1 MFCPNIYLKS
11 VTDDFNSVVV
21 ALGGNPLTDD
31 EFKSAEL
38 RKQRTGLDKSAAAMA
53 YLMFD
58 RNNGYPVSMAPNG
71 KKSIL
76 FQQLE
81 ERFGREEAIRIK
93 STIYDIGENKVVDKL
108 DDMTDVNGEPLMEY
122 VLQQKNTASRFGR
135 FSTESTLGESTIELN
150 QGKAVSSVK
159 IMSEMVSK
167 KLFSPR
173 NTRLA
178 DILTRHDIP
187 IRFDNLPGREVARAI
202 ELKDGGTVIV
212 IDQANAAAVSNQF
225 LADTILHEIIHAC
238 TVKAINTPVTEI
250 EKKFTRSNRE
260 VFKLLDKAFPKDQY
274 SRYDVEGGYYILK
287 NEKEFAAVYLT
298 DRNARLMMLQKA
310 MEVDKKRPMLIR
322 ALRNFI
328 NAFTKFLVN
337 KELFKDNVQKLQE
350 YEKVVND
357 YLVSMPTIDKGNIA
371 LDKALKIVYD
381 NIDEET
387 LANEQLI
394 LQERLIDAQIEV
406 LEYNPML
413 NVNVTS
419 SSQTSNSN
427 NKIRSKFSDIA
438 DALTSR
444 LLSVK
449 VSDLPQEYKVRQ
461 QEILEAQIQQF
472 RSNQMSSFAVISS
485 LLSQIKPQIKE
496 DLNAI
501 KAVYRDGTRISPTV
515 YMYQRHDNFGT
526 YQKVLQDIQEL
537 LIEPGIMSLLVAD
550 LNNNGQQI
558 QATELIN
565 RLKTNIADCISI
577 THEGETYM
585 KSIKGMIVKDLLQK
599 IGQATHSPTMGKYL
613 DELEKIGYDTSA
625 WFLYAGSADKAKDD
639 GLRALA
645 YMVNKA
651 LNKADRKSNALSIK
665 LLVLLDKLKA
675 GESVQ
680 DLYELDDKGKTT
692 GYMVR
697 KRNYGLFYKDYNEFL
712 ANLNLGKVGYTDSNG
727 ITKYIKNV
735 LDPKNRIAPD
745 DEEDRIIWNLA
756 KIQWLSKRADKKY
769 LPKYYEAYSK
779 LSYLAAEKR
788 EAIQSKIRILR
799 ANVTDENGNFHMEDM
814 TPDDYRK
821 YKQYIQERRIL
832 TGDYDING
840 HKKDRGSVAW
850 KIAKEL
856 QQLNEDLYGD
866 KNADYTYDEERWN
879 SDRNSFIAK
888 KVREGMSEQQAR
900 EMFDSRASKRRLKK
914 NKEGKSL
921 LFEQINK
928 EFKERTGI
936 DRDSIRYDQNGQYQK
951 NKEEIQN
958 LLSPYFDANLG
969 EYSSDMVPAAIQE
982 RVKELEQQNRD
993 IKRAAA
999 SNPSIAEY
1007 NKIYQEI
1014 FQKYATSAPTQAYI
1028 QMKQEYE
1035 AVKYANFAQQVEEED
1050 FFMDDLDDLFDPF
1063 VEATEYVTAFWD
1075 DGTTITQRYRWF
1087 NAIKP
1092 LPEYEDEFVEY
1103 LPGDQYIINDNAQ
1116 SLLNPHFDES
1126 ENMSMVPR
1134 LDYDNGRYDNSTAYN
1149 KIINSP
1155 ELNALYVAVH
1165 DAIQESNEQFK
1176 NKQWHDDYL
1185 LPQMTGSYYKRL
1197 KNQESKAHAS
1207 WEYLKDTFGILEQQ
1221 NTEFGMSLQN
1231 ALNNVDELG
1240 EAIMSQEYSGG
1251 SNVSARRPNGRQ
1263 LNIIPQYYTKK
1274 LEDPSQISADL
1285 IGIVC
1290 EYYRQAYRYSE
1301 KQSIKDSCE
1310 AIVDMMEDREYESSN
1325 RFSAKRKSKKSTSTK
1340 GSDSNTFKVAR
1351 KFLDMNLYNIRN
1363 QRYEYN
1369 VFGYDI
1375 NLGKAAS
1382 LFRTFT
1388 VALNLGM
1395 NIAVAATGFF
1405 TASYAHIINSIVGV
1419 KYGVKESHQAGV
1431 EVMWHMLENG
1441 MGAKYIGDK
1450 TTKDK
1455 VMLLAELYNLSSQGT
1470 RKYEHSN
1477 RNRTVNVLWDNWCF
1491 GMLTSQDF
1499 IIKSQIMVSTLMSF
1513 RYYNGHFI
1521 TREDLLNNM
1530 YNATPEEYTKEL
1542 AKWEDAD
1549 SVYSAMYVDGY
1560 HIEIEDKYKN
1570 AYKEVENVLHN
1581 RIQKYSESADGMAT
1595 ETQKAAITTNF
1606 LGAAVLTH
1614 RQYLPLMLT
1623 ERFGEMVWDMD
1634 TQQYTGGIA
1643 RTGFHYLFN
1652 ILGMFVKD
1660 LIVSHSLEKSINN
1673 YKTKYDQYFNDYSTI
1688 ESAAISNAH
1697 KQHLKQIISEQLVF
1711 WGFITPV
1718 VGLLAALADDDDN
1731 KDKLALQLAVYI
1743 ARRTQ
1748 WETYTPYRFEDLF
1761 NNIKTVSA
1769 QTGTIDKIGS
1779 LGTQVVKYI
1788 TPSASLYDTFLGSG
1802 SQRNINDDIIQRGV
1816 YKDWTR
1822 FDKAFFQMFP
1832 IHNLYEQWYGSKDK
1846 RKYYENQIMN
1856 K

>member
-1 MFCPNIYLKS
+1 MVCPNIHLKS
-11 VTDDFNSVVV
+11 VTDDFNSIVQ
-21 ALGGNPLTDD
+21 ALGGTPLTDD
-31 EFKSAEL
+31 EFRSAEL
-38 RKQRTGLDKSAAAMA
+38 RMQRSGLDKSAVAMA
-53 YLMFD
+53 YKMFD
-58 RNNGYPVSMAPNG
+58 LNNGYPVNCAPNG

-93 STIYDIGENKVVDKL
+93 TNVCTIDGTLNKKL
-108 DDMTDVNGEPLMEY
+108 DINGEPLLDD
-122 VLQQKNTASRFGR
+122 VLKQEKQSRFGR
-135 FSTESTLGESTIELN
+135 FSTTNTLGSSAAELN
-150 QGKAVSSVK
+150 KGAAVSSVK
-159 IMSEMVSK
+159 IMSDLVSK
-167 KLFSPR
+167 RLFSPR
-173 NTRLA
+173 NMRLA
-178 DILTRHDIP
+178 DILARHDIP
-187 IRFDNLPGREVARAI
+187 VRFDNLPGREVARAI

-238 TVKAINTPVTEI
+238 TVKAINSPVTDI
-250 EKKFTRSNRE
+250 EKQFARSNRE

-274 SRYDVEGGYYILK
+274 SRNDIDGGYYILK

-310 MEVDKKRPMLIR
+310 MELDNNRSKLVKAIR
-322 ALRNFI
+322 KFI

-337 KELFKDNVQKLQE
+337 KEVFKTNAKKLQE

-357 YLVSMPTIDKGNIA
+357 YLVSMPTIDRGNIK
-371 LDKALKIVYD
+371 LDKALQVIY
-381 NIDEET
+381 NSIDEDT

-394 LQERLIDAQIEV
+394 LQERLIDSQIDV

-413 NVNVTS
+413 NVNVNAAS
-419 SSQTSNSN
+419 SSSTSQGRM
-427 NKIRSKFSDIA
+427 KQKFSDIA

-449 VSDLPQEYKVRQ
+449 VSDLPQEYKIRQ
-461 QEILEAQIQQF
+461 QEIIEAQIQQF
-472 RSNQMSSFAVISS
+472 RSDQMSSFAVISS
-485 LLSQIKPQIKE
+485 LLSQIKPQIKD

-501 KAVYRDGTRISPTV
+501 KIVYRDHTKISPTV

-526 YQKVLQDIQEL
+526 YQKILQDIQEL
-537 LIEPGIMSLLVAD
+537 LIEPGIISLLIND

-585 KSIKGMIVKDLLQK
+585 KSIKGMIVRDLLQK
-599 IGQATHSPTMGKYL
+599 IGQETHSPTMGKYL
-613 DELEKIGYDTSA
+613 GELEKIGYDTSA

-645 YMVNKA
+645 YMINKA
-651 LNKADRKSNALSIK
+651 INKADRKSNSKSIQ
-665 LLVLLDKLKA
+665 LLVLLDKLKS

-680 DLYELDDKGKTT
+680 DLYELDDKGLTT

-697 KRNYGLFYKDYNEFL
+697 LRNYGLFYKDYNEFL
-712 ANLNLGKVGYTDSNG
+712 ANLNLGKAGYRDKNG
-727 ITKYIKNV
+727 VTKYIKNT

-756 KIQWLSKRADKKY
+756 KIQWLSKRADRKY
-769 LPKYYEAYSK
+769 LLKYYEAYSK
-779 LSYLAAEKR
+779 LSYVTAEKR

-799 ANVTDENGNFHMEDM
+799 ASVTDENGNFHMEEM
-814 TPDDYRK
+814 TPDNYRK

-832 TGDYDING
+832 TSDYDING
-840 HKKDRGSVAW
+840 HKKDRGSIAW

-866 KNADYTYDEERWN
+866 KNADFKYDESRWN
-879 SDRNSFIAK
+879 SDRNTFIAK
-888 KVREGMSEQQAR
+888 KIAEGVSEYDAKQ
-900 EMFDSRASKRRLKK
+900 MFDSRASKRRLKK
-914 NKEGKSL
+914 NAEGKSL

-936 DRDSIRYDQNGQYQK
+936 ERDAIKYDQNGQYQK

-958 LLSPYFDANLG
+958 LLAPYFDVNIG
-969 EYSSDMVPAAIQE
+969 EYSSDMIPAAIQE
-982 RVKELEQQNRD
+982 RVKELELENRN
-993 IKRAAA
+993 IKKAA
-999 SNPSIAEY
+999 SSNPQIANY
-1007 NKIYQEI
+1007 NRIYQEI
-1014 FQKYATSAPTQAYI
+1014 FQKYAVSAPTQAYI
-1028 QMKQEYE
+1028 RMKQEYD
-1035 AVKYANFAQQVEEED
+1035 AVKYANFVQQVEDDD
-1050 FFMDDLDDLFDPF
+1050 FFMDDFEDLGDPF

-1092 LPEYEDEFVEY
+1092 LPEYEDLFIEF
-1103 LPGDQYIINDNAQ
+1103 LPGDQYIINENNQ
-1116 SLLNPHFDES
+1116 SLLNPNFDES
-1126 ENMSMVPR
+1126 ENMSMIPR
-1134 LDYDNGRYDNSTAYN
+1134 LDYDNGRYDNSKAYY
-1149 KIINSP
+1149 KIKNS
-1155 ELNALYVAVH
+1155 ETLNALYEAVYNT
-1165 DAIQESNEQFK
+1165 IKESNEQFE
-1176 NKQWHDDYL
+1176 NKSWHDDYL
-1185 LPQMTGSYYKRL
+1185 LPQITGSYYKRL

-1240 EAIMSQEYSGG
+1240 EVIMSQEYSGG

-1263 LNIIPQYYTKK
+1263 LNMIPQYYVKK

-1301 KQSIKDSCE
+1301 KQKIKDSCE
-1310 AIVDMMEDREYESSN
+1310 AIVDMMEDRSYQTTN
-1325 RFSAKRKSKKSTSTK
+1325 RFSVKKKSNKSTSTN
-1340 GSDSNTFKVAR
+1340 GTDSNTAKVAR

-1369 VFGYDI
+1369 IFGYDI

-1382 LFRTFT
+1382 LFRAFT

-1395 NIAVAATGFF
+1395 NAAVAATGFF
-1405 TASYAHIINSIVGV
+1405 TASYSHIVNAIVGT

-1431 EVMWHMLENG
+1431 EVMYHLLQNG

-1450 TTKDK
+1450 TTRDK
-1455 VMLLAELYNLSSQGT
+1455 LMLLAEMYNLSDQGV

-1477 RNRTVNVLWDNWCF
+1477 RNRAVNALWENWCF

-1530 YNATPEEYTKEL
+1530 YNSTTEEYTKAL
-1542 AKWEDAD
+1542 AEWEDAD
-1549 SVYSAMYVDGY
+1549 SVYSIMYVNGH
-1560 HIEIEDKYKN
+1560 HIEIEDKYKK
-1570 AYKEVENVLHN
+1570 AYFEIENVLHN
-1581 RIQKYSESADGMAT
+1581 RIQKYAESADGMAT

-1634 TQQYTGGIA
+1634 TQQYTGGIN

-1652 ILGMFVKD
+1652 ILGMFIKD
-1660 LIVSHSLEKSINN
+1660 LITSFSIEKSINR
-1673 YKTKYDQYFNDYSTI
+1673 YKTNYDSYFNDTSTI
-1688 ESAAISNAH
+1688 ENAAISNAR
-1697 KQHLKQIISEQLVF
+1697 KQQLRQIIAEQIVF

-1718 VGLLAALADDDDN
+1718 VGILAALADDDDN
-1731 KDKLALQLAVYI
+1731 KDKLSLQLAAYI

-1748 WETYTPYRFEDLF
+1748 WETYTPYRYSDLF

-1769 QTGTIDKIGS
+1769 QTGTMDKIGA
-1779 LGTQVVKYI
+1779 LGTQVFKYI
-1788 TPSASLYDTFLGSG
+1788 TPQASLYDTFIGS
-1802 SQRNINDDIIQRGV
+1802 SPQKNIDDDIITRGV